1 MKAGQMEPP
10 AVPPELAALRAVEDR
25 VAAFEELD
33 AHPLMTVE
41 APECTDEKT
50 EKFRAE
56 WGPWS
61 GRKARGSEFCL
72 LPPAPVLTPE
82 TAKALVRE
90 CVTIVRPGE
99 VLAVRLPLSFTSGD
113 LDYAREYAR
122 TVERETGVKVAF
134 IPGEELGV
142 AQAEPGNS
150 PDNRATAEG

>member
-1 MKAGQMEPP
+1 MEPP
-10 AVPPELAALRAVEDR
+10 AVPPELAALRAVEER
-25 VAAFEELD
+25 VAAI
-33 AHPLMTVE
+33 E
-41 APECTDEKT
+41 ALLLPRVPEWTAEQAAEFR
-50 EKFRAE
+50 EKFAQLGAGHEIR
-56 WGPWS
+56 
-61 GRKARGSEFCL
+61 L

-122 TVERETGVKVAF
+122 TVEREAGVKVAF

-142 AQAEPGNS
+142 AQAGPDNS
-150 PDNRATAEG
+150 PDNRATP